1 MPEVITGK
9 NPVLEALKSGRPLNK
24 ILLAKNIRNDPAVN
38 EILSRARDQG
48 IPVEF
53 LERQAIDRLS
63 LPSVLPKEGLR
74 QVNTF
79 GKLSA
84 SKPRTSPL
92 ILRPFNSTQ
101 GYSFAQDSGRSSDIN
116 LA

>member
-1 MPEVITGK
+1 MSEIIAGK
-9 NPVLEALKSGRPLNK
+9 NPVLEALKAGRPLNK

-84 SKPRTSPL
+84 S
-92 ILRPFNSTQ
+92 Q
-101 GYSFAQDSGRSSDIN
+101 GVLAYSASKDYVTLDDL
-116 LA
+116 LAIPEKTGEAA